1 MTCKVIKLI
10 LSDSTHEQGV
20 IEYQLQAAYS
30 AKQNGEVSDIWRA
43 LLIKYAS
50 NGELLSQSTFGPS
63 DNETDWAGKA
73 LALAKNGD
81 VVLGI
86 DNGSFG
92 FLRLRATK

>member
-1 MTCKVIKLI
+1 M
-10 LSDSTHEQGV
+10 
-20 IEYQLQAAYS
+20 
-30 AKQNGEVSDIWRA
+30 
-43 LLIKYAS
+43 IKYAS

-63 DNETDWAGKA
+63 DNETDWAGEA